1 MFKGDFVMKQVIAIG
16 MMIFLTACSIVP
28 SAPPN
33 NNESTAVPQENSDA
47 PLKKAIKLSDFGLAP
62 ELENTVWL
70 NVDQPLRMENLRGQV
85 VLIEMWTFGCINCKH
100 VIPKLREWHE
110 KYADQGLVIIGNHY
124 PEFSYEKDL
133 ENLKAAVAEL
143 DIKYAVTQDNDG
155 TTWRSYENRYWPTL
169 YLIDK
174 EGHIRYEHIG
184 EGNYDK
190 TEAVIVQLLADA
202 AE

>member
-1 MFKGDFVMKQVIAIG
+1 MKKGIG
-16 MMIFLTACSIVP
+16 ILLLIFLAGCTIAP
-28 SAPPN
+28 SALADDGSSAP
-33 NNESTAVPQENSDA
+33 VPLKNSDTS
-47 PLKKAIKLSDFGLAP
+47 LKKNIRLSDFGLAP
-62 ELENTVWL
+62 ELETTVWL
-70 NVDQPLRMENLRGQV
+70 NVDQPLRMENLRGKV

-110 KYADQGLVIIGNHY
+110 KFADEGLVIIGNHY
-124 PEFSYEKDL
+124 PEFSYEQDL
-133 ENLKAAVAEL
+133 DNLKAAVADL
-143 DIKYAVTQDNDG
+143 DIQYAVTQDNDG

-190 TEAVIVQLLADA
+190 TEAVIIQLLADSA
-202 AE
+202 G

>member
-1 MFKGDFVMKQVIAIG
+1 MNKGVIVMKQIIAVGLMLVI
-16 MMIFLTACSIVP
+16 TACSSV
-28 SAPPN
+28 
-33 NNESTAVPQENSDA
+33 STGMQNSGGSDA
-47 PLKKAIKLSDFGLAP
+47 LPAGKSDPALQKNIRLSDFGLAP
-62 ELENTVWL
+62 ELETTVWL
-70 NVDQPLRMENLRGQV
+70 NVDQPLRMENLRGKV

-110 KYADQGLVIIGNHY
+110 KYAAEGLVIIGNHY

-133 ENLKAAVAEL
+133 DNLKAAVKDL
-143 DIKYAVTQDNDG
+143 DIQYAVTQDNDG

-174 EGHIRYEHIG
+174 DGHIRYQHIG

-190 TEAVIVQLLADA
+190 TEDVIVQLLADA
-202 AE
+202 AG

>member
-1 MFKGDFVMKQVIAIG
+1 MKQVIGILLV
-16 MMIFLTACSIVP
+16 IFLSGCTIAP
-28 SAPPN
+28 SAQAN
-33 NNESTAVPQENSDA
+33 DGGSTPA
-47 PLKKAIKLSDFGLAP
+47 PLENPDMSLKKNIKLSDFGLAP
-62 ELENTVWL
+62 ELETTVWL
-70 NVDQPLRMENLRGQV
+70 NVDQPLRMENLRGKV

-110 KYADQGLVIIGNHY
+110 KFAAEGLVIIGNHY

-133 ENLKAAVAEL
+133 DNLKAAVKDL
-143 DIKYAVTQDNDG
+143 DIQYAVTQDNDG

-190 TEAVIVQLLADA
+190 TEAVIIQLLADSA
-202 AE
+202 G

>member
-1 MFKGDFVMKQVIAIG
+1 MKQLVGILWL
-16 MMIFLTACSIVP
+16 IFLTGCTIAP
-28 SAPPN
+28 SAQTDDGS
-33 NNESTAVPQENSDA
+33 STPVPLENSDTS
-47 PLKKAIKLSDFGLAP
+47 LKKNIRLSDFGLAP
-62 ELENTVWL
+62 ELETTVWL
-70 NVDQPLRMENLRGQV
+70 NVDQPLRIENLRGKV

-110 KYADQGLVIIGNHY
+110 KYATEGLVIIGNHY

-133 ENLKAAVAEL
+133 DNLKAAVADL
-143 DIKYAVTQDNDG
+143 DIQYAVTQDNEG

-174 EGHIRYEHIG
+174 NGHIRYEHIG

-190 TEAVIVQLLADA
+190 TDAVIIQLLADSA
-202 AE
+202 G